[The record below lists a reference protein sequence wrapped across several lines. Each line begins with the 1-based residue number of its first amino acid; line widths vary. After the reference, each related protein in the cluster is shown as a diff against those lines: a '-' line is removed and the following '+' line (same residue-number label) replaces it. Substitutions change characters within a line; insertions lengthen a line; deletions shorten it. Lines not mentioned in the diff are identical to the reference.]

1 MKLWSDLFYW
11 NPKNR
16 KCVGIIVEG
25 DKDRISLANKLAK
38 LYKGGS
44 KKEADN
50 AKDSTYSISLSV
62 NQFRSHSTDNRTH
75 T

>member
-1 MKLWSDLFYW
+1 MK
-11 NPKNR
+11 
-16 KCVGIIVEG
+16 G